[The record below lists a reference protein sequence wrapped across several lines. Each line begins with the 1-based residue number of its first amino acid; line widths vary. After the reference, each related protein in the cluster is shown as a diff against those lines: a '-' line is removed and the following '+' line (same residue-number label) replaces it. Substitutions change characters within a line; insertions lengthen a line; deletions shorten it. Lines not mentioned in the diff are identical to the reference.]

1 LPFES
6 DSQADA
12 QGRDP
17 AQGDPALPCHH
28 RLPQDQGI
36 AEPHPPGLQ
45 ATIFQCLWLSGIRTL
60 KTESDMHCDYKSR
73 DDARLSLFD
82 YIEAFYNRQ
91 RRPSSI
97 GYEAAL
103 PYKTMK
109 SPGRVS
115 PFVGK
120 IGSGHRANSSKAVVG
135 SGERGR
141 TAFGARR

>member
-1 LPFES
+1 MHKAGILPKAIRRFRVTT
-6 DSQADA
+6 DSRKTRASPNLI
-12 QGRDP
+12 GRDFRP
-17 AQGDPALPCHH
+17 AYSDARWPS
-28 RLPQDQGI
+28 D
-36 AEPHPPGLQ
+36 
-45 ATIFQCLWLSGIRTL
+45 IRTL

-91 RRPSSI
+91 RPPSSI
-97 GYEAAL
+97 GYEATL